1 LTIINQLAEGLTR
14 KGGNMIEFF
23 YQTLTKFGYTHPVH
37 APTTHIPVGMVI
49 GAFLFALGAYLFRRS
64 NLALTA
70 RHCIMLALI
79 ALFPTV
85 LFGYIDWQHFYAGAW
100 VFPIKMKIGL
110 AVLLLILLVIAVSL
124 GRKAEKVSTGVLLI
138 YGLCLLNVTALGYF
152 GGELV
157 YGNKRPGKAVEAQ
170 KVQISGDLFNKT
182 CKLCHPGGGNVFKAN
197 FPLTSAPQLANF
209 DTFLVYIRN
218 PKARDGSQIIM
229 PAFPADKLSEQQ
241 AKEIYQYVVQV
252 LKKQ

>member
-1 LTIINQLAEGLTR
+1 
-14 KGGNMIEFF
+14 MIEFF
-23 YQTLTKFGYTHPVH
+23 YKILATIGYTHPVH

-79 ALFPTV
+79 ALLPTA

-124 GRKAEKVSTGVLLI
+124 GRKAEKVTRGVLLI

-157 YGNKRPGKAVEAQ
+157 YGGKEPGKAVEAQ
-170 KVQISGDLFNKT
+170 EVQISGDLFNKRRELMLAWENFCRPT
-182 CKLCHPGGGNVFKAN
+182 LPIASETTDETSKAHDIGTIAGQLPKVMRCCLPVSNRPLGLTPPSPGT
-197 FPLTSAPQLANF
+197 L
-209 DTFLVYIRN
+209 
-218 PKARDGSQIIM
+218 
-229 PAFPADKLSEQQ
+229 
-241 AKEIYQYVVQV
+241 
-252 LKKQ
+252 

>member
-1 LTIINQLAEGLTR
+1 
-14 KGGNMIEFF
+14 MIEFF

-49 GAFLFALGAYLFRRS
+49 GAFLFALGAYLFRRL

-124 GRKAEKVSTGVLLI
+124 GRKAEKVTRGVLLI

-157 YGNKRPGKAVEAQ
+157 YGGKEPGKAVETQ
-170 KVQISGDLFNKT
+170 EVQISGDLFNKT
-182 CKLCHPGGGNVFKAN
+182 CKACHPGGGNVFKAQ
-197 FPLTSAPQLANF
+197 FPLKSAPQLADI

-218 PKARDGSQIIM
+218 PKARDGSQTIM
-229 PAFPADKLSEQQ
+229 APFPVDKLSDQQ
-241 AKEIYQYVVQV
+241 AREIYQYIIQV
-252 LKKQ
+252 LQKG